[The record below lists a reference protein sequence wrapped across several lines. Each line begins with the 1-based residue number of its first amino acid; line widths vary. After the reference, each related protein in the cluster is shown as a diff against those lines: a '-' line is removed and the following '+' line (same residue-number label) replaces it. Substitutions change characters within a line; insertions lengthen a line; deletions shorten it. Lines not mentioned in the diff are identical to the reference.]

1 MNDPIGEVVWEGTG
15 QERVVEEAAAYQQQ
29 QCNTRQHQPSVQCS
43 SCKRFFSREAD
54 KTRNKCS
61 GERGNPLELQRGLCN
76 VQFVSSG
83 SRAEEDWQFNC
94 KK

>member
-61 GERGNPLELQRGLCN
+61 GERGNPLELQRGS
-76 VQFVSSG
+76 VQCPVCFQWFK
-83 SRAEEDWQFNC
+83 SRRGLAVQL
-94 KK
+94 